1 MKRFIV
7 ALMMT
12 GIAGVAFADD
22 DPVHFEP
29 GQKGFGFITEHGT
42 EAGAEERESSEMDG
56 EPMQG
61 MPADG
66 HLPDVPPQTLLSESI
81 QKLMTTLRLRKQIR
95 RRLP

>member
-1 MKRFIV
+1 MKRFII

-42 EAGAEERESSEMDG
+42 EAGAEEQESSEMDG

-61 MPADG
+61 MPADD
-66 HLPDVPPQTLLSESI
+66 HLPDAPPANPSIRVNPEVDDDSETE
-81 QKLMTTLRLRKQIR
+81 KTD
-95 RRLP
+95 